1 MKNKIQT
8 LITPDAIEERIGN
21 LAAEISAYYG
31 NEEILVLTV
40 LNGAMIF
47 TADLIRKIT
56 TPLHLDSIAVSS
68 YENNA
73 STNKLT
79 FRSQLKLPVAN
90 RKILLI
96 DDILDTGNTA
106 KHLIDYLYG
115 QGASEVKFCVL
126 LDKQLEQERQISSA
140 DFTGFKVPNRYVVGY
155 GLDADEKYRNLPFIG
170 IIWFFSCTGDI
181 LMLYY

>member
-1 MKNKIQT
+1 MENKIQT
-8 LITPDAIEERIGN
+8 LISQNAIEQRIGD
-21 LAAEISAYYG
+21 LAAEISAHYG

-47 TADLIRKIT
+47 TADLIRRIT
-56 TPLHLDSIAVSS
+56 TPLHLDSIAVAS

-73 STNKLT
+73 STGKLT

-106 KHLIDYLYG
+106 QRLIAYLYE
-115 QGASEVKFCVL
+115 QGAGEVKFCVL
-126 LDKQLEQERQISSA
+126 LDKQLEQSRQISAA
-140 DFTGFKVPNRYVVGY
+140 DFTGFKIPNHYVVGY

-170 IIWFFSCTGDI
+170 II
-181 LMLYY
+181 